1 MSPGRRMSTAL
12 RYASN
17 RRLALTRPSGAL
29 ATATRLL
36 AMKRPDYF
44 VCVDSKNRKGLCH
57 AFLVPTSVTL
67 DDYWESFCMRIQ
79 QAAWWLVPEPKGT
92 LERSVWRGRAAFL
105 DALFYEPE

>member
-1 MSPGRRMSTAL
+1 M
-12 RYASN
+12 
-17 RRLALTRPSGAL
+17 